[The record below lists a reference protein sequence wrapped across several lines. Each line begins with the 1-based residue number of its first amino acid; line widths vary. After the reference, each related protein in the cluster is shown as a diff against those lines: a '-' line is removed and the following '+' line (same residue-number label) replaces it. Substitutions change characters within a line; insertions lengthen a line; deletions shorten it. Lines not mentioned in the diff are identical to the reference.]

1 MVLKEVAN
9 ENPIRL
15 QRRLPGQR
23 DSVPLYICDPEIMIF
38 LWDCKGVHKH
48 THTHSKQSN
57 SATQFTWLLLD
68 FPFSS
73 CESIHSMLFFHNLT
87 SLWGFEVDGMT
98 AWAVAP
104 PVEGHDDEAV
114 LGEGRQNWY
123 RGVVL
128 IPGDCQRVF
137 ISGTFL

>member
-1 MVLKEVAN
+1 
-9 ENPIRL
+9 
-15 QRRLPGQR
+15 
-23 DSVPLYICDPEIMIF
+23 
-38 LWDCKGVHKH
+38 
-48 THTHSKQSN
+48 
-57 SATQFTWLLLD
+57 
-68 FPFSS
+68 
-73 CESIHSMLFFHNLT
+73 MLFFHNLT
-87 SLWGFEVDGMT
+87 SLWGSEVDGMT

>member
-38 LWDCKGVHKH
+38 LWD
-48 THTHSKQSN
+48 
-57 SATQFTWLLLD
+57 
-68 FPFSS
+68 
-73 CESIHSMLFFHNLT
+73 